1 MHHDQRH
8 LGSWC
13 RSTSQSGLYHALRAE
28 VTRLAL
34 LMQEAPSVSLYA
46 FTCRR
51 KMHSAA
57 AIWSHHPL
65 PLPQPCSSTRH
76 ASGQVDDIIRGLS
89 SHSSP
94 AKEAQKER
102 IAVGFTISHPQTLG
116 LPPANTRH
124 WSTDTGSKKHNT
136 AQSTKL
142 FSSTIM
148 AQTTTLLATRF
159 TTVTFAPA

>member
-1 MHHDQRH
+1 MV
-8 LGSWC
+8 GV
-13 RSTSQSGLYHALRAE
+13 E
-28 VTRLAL
+28 
-34 LMQEAPSVSLYA
+34 
-46 FTCRR
+46 
-51 KMHSAA
+51 
-57 AIWSHHPL
+57 
-65 PLPQPCSSTRH
+65 PCSPTRH
-76 ASGQVDDIIRGLS
+76 ASARVDDIIRGL
-89 SHSSP
+89 SSP

-124 WSTDTGSKKHNT
+124 WSTDTGSKKHTT
-136 AQSTKL
+136 AGTKL